1 MMAIASSLGVGS
13 GIDINSIVNQLV
25 AADGKP
31 AFDAISRKTN
41 SANARLSAL
50 GRLKSSLADFKIATG
65 KLNEVGAFSTHQAVS
80 QDKTILT
87 ATSGLGAAAG
97 SYSLEVQQ
105 LAEAQKLT
113 SKGYAGYSS
122 VVGSG
127 SLTLSVAGK
136 AFSITLD
143 STNNTLQGVR
153 DAINK
158 DVNNSG
164 VNASIINVDNGTGG
178 TVSKLVLTAN
188 KTGAANA
195 ITVTATENPAVPGL
209 ASLVYDPA
217 GSGVTNLT
225 QQRAAKDAKILVDG
239 QMATR
244 STNDISDVIQG
255 VTLNLKKVAIGTTFN
270 VDVTLDEKSI
280 TTVAD
285 GFVSAYNGLMSIV
298 KDLGKY
304 DPATKQSGALMG
316 DSTLRSVQAQIR
328 QAVGDQVS
336 SATSGY
342 NSLAMV
348 GITIDKDGLMAM
360 DSTKFSAALK
370 DNLSAVSDVFSSSNG
385 VAARLGTR
393 LDQYLQSG
401 GTFELQTTSLSKQI
415 SGYSDER
422 ARVQIRLDNL
432 QAGLKKQFIAMDVA
446 VGQFRSTGS
455 YLAAQLAKL

>member
-1 MMAIASSLGVGS
+1 MAIASSLGIGS
-13 GIDINSIVNQLV
+13 GIDINTIVKQLV

-31 AFDAISRKTN
+31 AFDAINRKTN

-65 KLNEVGAFSTHQAVS
+65 KLNDVGSFSTHKVVS
-80 QDKTILT
+80 QDKTLLT

-113 SKGYAGYSS
+113 SKGYTGYSAA
-122 VVGSG
+122 VGSG
-127 SLTLSVAGK
+127 TLTLSVAGN

-153 DAINK
+153 NEINK
-158 DVNNSG
+158 AANNSG

-188 KTGAANA
+188 KTGSANA

-217 GSGVTNLT
+217 GSGVANLT

-255 VTLNLKKVAIGTTFN
+255 VTLNLKKAAIGTTFN

-285 GFVSAYNGLMSIV
+285 GFVKAYNGLMSIV

-304 DPATKQSGALMG
+304 DPANKTAGALMG

-328 QAVGDQVS
+328 RAVGDQVS
-336 SATSGY
+336 SATSSY
-342 NSLAMV
+342 NSLAMI
-348 GITIDKDGLMAM
+348 GIAIDKSGTMSL
-360 DSTKFSAALK
+360 DSTKFSTALK

-393 LDQYLQSG
+393 LNQYLQSG
-401 GTFELQTTSLSKQI
+401 GTFDLQTKSLSNQI
-415 SGYSDER
+415 SSYSDER
-422 ARVQIRLDNL
+422 AKVQLRLDNL